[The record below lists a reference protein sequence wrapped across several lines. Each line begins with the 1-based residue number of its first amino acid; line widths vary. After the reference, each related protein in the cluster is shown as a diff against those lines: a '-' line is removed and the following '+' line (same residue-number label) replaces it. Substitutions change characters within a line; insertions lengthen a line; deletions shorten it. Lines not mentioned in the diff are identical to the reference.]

1 MISRALSEVADW
13 KSPSVAERGAA
24 LVRQNR
30 IQREFAGLS
39 SKRWLSALLLILFV
53 EGGLAASAQAKRL
66 KHKPTGFSVVAPAG
80 FRLKAYNGIYSI
92 KKGRDSVTVMKVSSP
107 LAGKGV
113 AGSLITS
120 ARMKGSRVKGGGS
133 KTVVTGNIGSKSV
146 YVEIL
151 GTGPTFTV
159 KKYVTKAKRKKS
171 KTARALSPL
180 TPRDIALLR
189 RIGGSARGGIVT
201 PFQID
206 IPMQRFTAGGAIALV
221 PNIPGWSFSGV
232 GGALDGS
239 RPGQGF
245 FSLGIYFP
253 SQASSLNPG
262 QVIVNDWPRFTGGTI
277 LNIQLI
283 PGTEGVLGAPF
294 NSATYTVRTRIG
306 GIDYDAIMTSGVVP
320 NSGGLGIDWYFSVIA
335 ARTGAFP
342 GLGNTLSQT
351 WATWDASANRASR
364 MAATIAT
371 IRSTPTVAIDRD
383 VFDRIHSAW
392 VDYIRR

>member
-1 MISRALSEVADW
+1 MEVPVRDGTRSRACPEKAYSQELRRDFVEELAVGLVAY
-13 KSPSVAERGAA
+13 SLRRRRHRRERAGEAPEA
-24 LVRQNR
+24 QTDR
-30 IQREFAGLS
+30 IQRRG
-39 SKRWLSALLLILFV
+39 
-53 EGGLAASAQAKRL
+53 
-66 KHKPTGFSVVAPAG
+66 PAG
-80 FRLKAYNGIYSI
+80 FSLKAYNGIYSI
-92 KKGRDSVTVMKVSSP
+92 KKGRDSVTVMKVDSP

-151 GTGPTFTV
+151 GTGPIFTV
-159 KKYVTKAKRKKS
+159 KKYVTKANRGKS
-171 KTARALSPL
+171 RTARAISPL

-206 IPMQRFTAGGAIALV
+206 IPMQRFTAGGATALV
-221 PNIPGWSFSGV
+221 PNIPGWSYSGV

-306 GIDYDAIMTSGVVP
+306 GIDYDAIMTSGVV
-320 NSGGLGIDWYFSVIA
+320 NSGGIAPDWYFSVIA

-342 GLGNTLSQT
+342 GLGNALSQT
-351 WATWDASANRASR
+351 WATWDASASRASR